1 MVAILMSPKL
11 ASLGLLQTEVF
22 WETCYD
28 VIISAHDVTNKI
40 LSRDLNFVVV
50 VAMWSKFGSSN
61 ISTREVVITWI
72 L

>member
-22 WETCYD
+22 WKTCYD

-61 ISTREVVITWI
+61 ISTTEVVITWI

>member
-22 WETCYD
+22 WKTCYD